1 MIKFLCWL
9 KSKLHSIE
17 TLISQA
23 LIDMEISYKESN
35 PIIKEKQKYER
46 IKENLRNASQ
56 KQENTRLNSVN
67 SRKITGL

>member
-1 MIKFLCWL
+1 MLV
-9 KSKLHSIE
+9 KSKLGNIE

-35 PIIKEKQKYER
+35 AIIREKQKYER
-46 IKENLRNASQ
+46 IKENLRNASE

-67 SRKITGL
+67 SRKITSL